1 MTHKIKTI
9 LLVDD
14 DHDDQLLFQ
23 EALSEADNSILFQSA
38 CNGVDALEKLNF
50 AENDMPDLIFMDV
63 NMPKMNGIDCLIEI
77 KKSEKLKML
86 PVMMYSTSSFSQYQK
101 ECFDHGAI
109 DYIVKPDDYG
119 RLCDTLKNIINS
131 EIPISSKKPIAL

>member
-1 MTHKIKTI
+1 
-9 LLVDD
+9 LVDD
-14 DHDDQLLFQ
+14 DSDDQLLFQ
-23 EALSEADNSILFQSA
+23 EALSEADSAITFQSA
-38 CNGVDALEKLNF
+38 CNGIDALEKLNS
-50 AENDMPDLIFMDV
+50 EGYNLPDLIFMDV

-101 ECFDHGAI
+101 ECFEHGAI

-119 RLCDTLKNIINS
+119 RLCETLKNIINS
-131 EIPISSKKPIAL
+131 ELPISSNEPIAI